1 MKEIFLILWFG
12 VQEKVGRSPS
22 RVPDQFLYGDGRALY
37 TVNIAA
43 SYQGESDEGEDQ
55 VAMTQ
60 DENGDWLVAELP
72 M

>member
-1 MKEIFLILWFG
+1 
-12 VQEKVGRSPS
+12 
-22 RVPDQFLYGDGRALY
+22 
-37 TVNIAA
+37 VNIAA

>member
-1 MKEIFLILWFG
+1 MRRN
-12 VQEKVGRSPS
+12 EKAISDSVGSNLGLFHS
-22 RVPDQFLYGDGRALY
+22 GESSFY
-37 TVNIAA
+37 TVKISA

-72 M
+72 L